1 MYQGGDAGKIL
12 RFNPIHQ
19 TANGGELP
27 PKITAGLIGNSKFE
41 IKDFLDE
48 RKAGTN
54 PLASGNKPGFYSER
68 FPVPPLPCTNQKAG
82 VAQSHHTCPVDIT
95 LPVGCFSP
103 DLKYGTVVPEASGS
117 EDSIR
122 LLHKRVQVT
131 TGVMPFKRPSAYP
144 LSLNGKR
151 SKHRR

>member
-12 RFNPIHQ
+12 RFNPIRQ
-19 TANGGELP
+19 TANGEELP
-27 PKITAGLIGNSKFE
+27 PKITAGLVGSPKFE
-41 IKDFLDE
+41 IKNFLDE
-48 RKAGTN
+48 RRAGTN
-54 PLASGNKPGFYSER
+54 PLGSDNKPGFYSDR
-68 FPVPPLPCTNQKAG
+68 FSVTPLPCTNQKAG
-82 VAQSHHTCPVDIT
+82 AAQSHHTDPVDIT
-95 LPVGCFSP
+95 LPVGCFSHE
-103 DLKYGTVVPEASGS
+103 LQYGTIVPEASGS

-122 LLHKRVQVT
+122 LRYTRVQVT

>member
-12 RFNPIHQ
+12 RFKPIHQ
-19 TANGGELP
+19 TANGEELP
-27 PKITAGLIGNSKFE
+27 PKITADFIGSSESE

-54 PLASGNKPGFYSER
+54 PISSDNKPGFYSDR
-68 FPVPPLPCTNQKAG
+68 FSATPLPCTNQKAG
-82 VAQSHHTCPVDIT
+82 ATQLHHTCPVDIT

-103 DLKYGTVVPEASGS
+103 ELKYGTVVPEASGS
-117 EDSIR
+117 EGSIQ
-122 LLHKRVQVT
+122 LLHKRVQAT